1 MTLMVFGLL
10 HAALVQLYESE
21 IFHRFKSFV
30 FFVSNNVMAVTP
42 PPPSL
47 TSDH

>member
-1 MTLMVFGLL
+1 MTLMVLDLL
-10 HAALVQLYESE
+10 HAALVQLYESG
-21 IFHRFKSFV
+21 IFCQRNPFV
-30 FFVSNNVMAVTP
+30 HFISNNVMAVTP